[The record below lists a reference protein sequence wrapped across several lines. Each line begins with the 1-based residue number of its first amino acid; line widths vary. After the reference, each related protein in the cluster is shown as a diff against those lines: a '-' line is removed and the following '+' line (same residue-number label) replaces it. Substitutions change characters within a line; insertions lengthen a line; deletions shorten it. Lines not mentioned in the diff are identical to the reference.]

1 MAVGTKKCWVG
12 IQHRGGNGC
21 HAGGRGVS
29 WRLKGNSEQSGRP
42 FVVGLREHA
51 VPSGLSE

>member
-1 MAVGTKKCWVG
+1 MAAGTKKCWVG
-12 IQHRGGNGC
+12 IQHRGGNGG
-21 HAGGRGVS
+21 HAGGRGIS